1 MGVFGVNGRPFDM
14 EPIDAEIRR
23 GDTEVWQVSPEM
35 MAHPFHI
42 HCVHFE
48 VLSRNGSPPG
58 VRDKGLCDTNMVE
71 NSVELL
77 VRFCHTAVTAPYMY
91 DRHILE
97 HEDNGR
103 MGQFIVR

>member
-1 MGVFGVNGRPFDM
+1 
-14 EPIDAEIRR
+14 
-23 GDTEVWQVSPEM
+23 
-35 MAHPFHI
+35 
-42 HCVHFE
+42 
-48 VLSRNGSPPG
+48 
-58 VRDKGLCDTNMVE
+58 MVE

-91 DRHILE
+91 NCHILE

>member
-1 MGVFGVNGRPFDM
+1 VFTSKFS
-14 EPIDAEIRR
+14 AETVHRR
-23 GDTEVWQVSPEM
+23 VF
-35 MAHPFHI
+35 AI
-42 HCVHFE
+42 
-48 VLSRNGSPPG
+48 
-58 VRDKGLCDTNMVE
+58 NMVE

-91 DRHILE
+91 NCHILE